1 MLKKG
6 YTKIQSLIK
15 SNFLILSVF
24 GLNFRQV
31 PVTASTQKPLIERLK
46 AFNMMPVGIVV
57 TNNYLQHF
65 LDQPKT
71 LLLNTHTKG
80 LNDHSG
86 WLGGTA
92 VESQNAILD
101 MKKSTSKGLAM

>member
-6 YTKIQSLIK
+6 YTKIQSLAK
-15 SNFLILSVF
+15 LNFLILSVF
-24 GLNFRQV
+24 GLNFRPV

-46 AFNMMPVGIVV
+46 AFTFLPVGIVV

-65 LDQPKT
+65 FDQPQT
-71 LLLNTHTKG
+71 LLLNMHTKG

-86 WLGGTA
+86 WLGGIA